1 MVTCDGSDS
10 PWMREYV
17 KNKIKWKSKI
27 YKDHVKNDRT
37 DNDYLELQTAIN
49 DVSEII
55 DKRKNDFNCYLE
67 P

>member
-1 MVTCDGSDS
+1 MN
-10 PWMREYV
+10 EYV
-17 KNKIKWKSKI
+17 KDKIKWKSKI
-27 YKDHVKNDRT
+27 YKDHVKNGRT

-55 DKRKNDFNCYLE
+55 DKRKNDFNCHLE

>member
-1 MVTCDGSDS
+1 MS
-10 PWMREYV
+10 EYV

-27 YKDHVKNDRT
+27 YKDHVRNGGT
-37 DNDYLELQTAIN
+37 DNDYLELQTAIH

-55 DKRKNDFNCYLE
+55 DKRKNDFNCHLE